1 MCPVESN
8 APTACAN
15 PGIAEAP
22 EAPPPLTTVLR
33 VAEGLRR
40 VFGSTGYK
48 PPMLPSVAL
57 EIHELSCRT
66 DIDTDK
72 LTAVLESDPMLA
84 GHVLKV
90 ANSPIFRGRDAE
102 TSLRSAVLRL
112 GLKNLGEIVFELA
125 LHMRVFR
132 SVEYSGIMEQLR
144 RHSTASAN
152 LCRLLATRAG
162 QDPENGFL
170 CGLLHDIGIAAILIV
185 LGERAKSEAAL
196 DAKVL
201 EEVVRQ
207 THEDVSGMLVRL
219 WKLPEEVADVV
230 SHHHR
235 AAALASA
242 PSLSAVVVIADALAA
257 KLGFSVDFGVGA
269 CDGNDPQLLS
279 VACAKLNLGADT
291 MAAIEPEARQVLRHV
306 DEALKHKSAATEDN
320 IPSPAVS
327 DDGKKAHV
335 SLGQVATRQVVS
347 VSARKP
353 GQRLVVRIWRAVLRV
368 LR

>member
-1 MCPVESN
+1 MCPVESK
-8 APTACAN
+8 APTADAN
-15 PGIAEAP
+15 LGIGQATQ
-22 EAPPPLTTVLR
+22 APPPLATVLR
-33 VAEGLRR
+33 VSEGLRR
-40 VFGSTGYK
+40 VFGSPGYK

-57 EIHELSCRT
+57 EIHELSCRP
-66 DIDTDK
+66 DIDTNK

-84 GHVLKV
+84 GHVLRV

-152 LCRLLATRAG
+152 LCRILAKRAG
-162 QDPENGFL
+162 QDPENAFL

-196 DAKVL
+196 DGKVL

-207 THEDVSGMLVRL
+207 THEEVSRMLVRL
-219 WKLPEEVADVV
+219 WKLPDEVSEVV
-230 SHHHR
+230 AHHHS
-235 AAALASA
+235 AADLGAA

-257 KLGFSVDFGVGA
+257 KFKFSVDFGAGT
-269 CDGNDPQLLS
+269 CDGNDPQL
-279 VACAKLNLGADT
+279 VAIACAKLSLDTDT
-291 MAAIEPEARQVLRHV
+291 MVVVEQEAGEVLKRV
-306 DEALKHKSAATEDN
+306 DDTLKHKAVPVEEDA
-320 IPSPAVS
+320 PKRPA
-327 DDGKKAHV
+327 DGKKA
-335 SLGQVATRQVVS
+335 STAPTQAGSRSTALG
-347 VSARKP
+347 SARRS
-353 GQRLVVRIWRAVLRV
+353 GQGLLARMWRSVLRTF
-368 LR
+368 R